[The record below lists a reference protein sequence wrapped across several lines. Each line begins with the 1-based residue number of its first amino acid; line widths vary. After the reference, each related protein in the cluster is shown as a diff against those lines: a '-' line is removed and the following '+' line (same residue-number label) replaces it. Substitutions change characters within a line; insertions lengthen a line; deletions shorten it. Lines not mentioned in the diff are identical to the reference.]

1 VPAPRDYSP
10 YRPAPKYDLGLTRLR
25 RQAPAGTPQPAIDRL
40 SGAMVAALQTPAV
53 REKRLGL
60 GIQPTGATSERIAA
74 IVAADAAR
82 WRAIV
87 TATGFSV
94 E

>member
-1 VPAPRDYSP
+1 
-10 YRPAPKYDLGLTRLR
+10 
-25 RQAPAGTPQPAIDRL
+25 
-40 SGAMVAALQTPAV
+40 MVAALQTPAG
-53 REKRLGL
+53 REKLLGL
-60 GIQPTGATSERIAA
+60 GIEPTGTTPDELAA

-87 TATGFSV
+87 KETGFTA

>member
-1 VPAPRDYSP
+1 
-10 YRPAPKYDLGLTRLR
+10 
-25 RQAPAGTPQPAIDRL
+25 
-40 SGAMVAALQTPAV
+40 MVAALQTPAG

-60 GIQPTGATSERIAA
+60 GIQPTGATSDRLAA

-87 TATGFSV
+87 KATGFSV
-94 E
+94 EWHRHTRSIRVLRLPQT